1 VGIECGAAR
10 SILPM
15 KLRHHLPAMALLGF
29 TSSAFALKIEIRYD
43 QDPNGFFAANPAAK
57 TALRAAADFYEPL
70 IHDSLLAINP
80 GTTGNGWTATIE
92 NPSTGASGYVLPA
105 FVVPA
110 DAIIIFANGRA
121 LGNAAGRG
129 SPGGQGT
136 QTVNGDANWPPT
148 VRFRGQAGA
157 ELAVPTDF
165 GRWGGYVTFNTSITW
180 NFSLT
185 DPTADGVPFLSAA
198 LHEIGHVL
206 GIGASVTTPS
216 WGNKVV
222 NGHFTGTH
230 AVQVY
235 GGNIPLN
242 NTDHWRDD
250 NEDEDEPGVLSK
262 AYGAFGTPH
271 GAPQNGLMDPRLPSA
286 GNFYAV
292 VTELDLAA
300 LRDIG
305 WEVDPPLLLTA
316 PMIRPSASPYLF
328 SWPSTTGYTY
338 RLQRSTAL
346 APDTWTDLSTQP
358 GNGLTLQFSTTVPA
372 GLTKAFYRLTTEPPA
387 AAAMAAAKFATPTP
401 QIPVDVVD
409 PEGGVEGCGCSS
421 HGHHQ

>member
-1 VGIECGAAR
+1 MRRCPFT
-10 SILPM
+10 LPM
-15 KLRHHLPAMALLGF
+15 KFRHHPLAVALLGS
-29 TSSAFALKIEIRYD
+29 TSGAFALEIEIRYD
-43 QDPNGFFAANPAAK
+43 QDPNGFFANNPAAK

-80 GTTGNGWTATIE
+80 GNTGNGWTATIE

-110 DAIIIFANGRA
+110 DTIIIFANGRA
-121 LGNAAGRG
+121 LGSAVGRG
-129 SPGGQGT
+129 GPGGQST
-136 QTVNGDANWPPT
+136 QTTNGDANWPPT

-157 ELAVPTDF
+157 ALATPTDF
-165 GRWGGYVTFNTSITW
+165 GRWGGYVTFNTSTTW
-180 NFSLT
+180 SYSLT

-206 GIGASVTTPS
+206 GIGSPVTTAS
-216 WGNKVV
+216 WANKVV
-222 NGHFTGTH
+222 NRQFTGAH

-235 GGNIPLN
+235 GGNVPLN
-242 NTDHWRDD
+242 GTDHWLD
-250 NEDEDEPGVLSK
+250 NDEDVEEAGVLSK
-262 AYGAFGTPH
+262 TYGAFGTPH
-271 GAPQNGLMDPRLPSA
+271 GTAQNGLMDPKLPST
-286 GNFYAV
+286 GNHYAV
-292 VTELDLAA
+292 MTELDLAA

-305 WEVDPPLLLTA
+305 WEVDPPLRLTA
-316 PMIRPSASPYLF
+316 PSIKPSASPYLF

-358 GNGLTLQFSTTVPA
+358 GNGLTQQFSTTVPA
-372 GLTKAFYRLTTEPPA
+372 GLTQVFYRLTTEPPA

-401 QIPVDVVD
+401 QAPVDIVD
-409 PEGGVEGCGCSS
+409 PEGGAEGCGCSG
-421 HGHHQ
+421 HGLHQ